1 MIDSIAHVKLLD
13 AFWGSK
19 CNKAREE
26 GGDEK
31 SQNEGD
37 KKCSICI
44 DVDMSYRPF
53 GSLLHLGVHRSPI
66 R

>member
-1 MIDSIAHVKLLD
+1 MIDSIAHVRLLD

-19 CNKAREE
+19 CNKASEE
-26 GGDEK
+26 GGEK
-31 SQNEGD
+31 SRNEGD
-37 KKCSICI
+37 KTISVCI